1 MSEVEYVGHLI
12 NENGITFSDNKK
24 TLVAEFPKP
33 DDLGTL
39 KSFIG
44 LVGDFRRHIKNFAE
58 LLHPLNVLC
67 EGYTK
72 KKKGVKLEWNEK
84 HLKHLLTLK
93 TQL

>member
-44 LVGDFRRHIKNFAE
+44 LVGYFR
-58 LLHPLNVLC
+58 
-67 EGYTK
+67 
-72 KKKGVKLEWNEK
+72 
-84 HLKHLLTLK
+84 
-93 TQL
+93 